1 MKEHFLL
8 FVIGLNLLLSGCGGT
23 SDLTP
28 TLPSREGSQIEE
40 GSQMEEAVIAPI
52 SIYATLE
59 GMRAA
64 AGGQAGTFLMESD
77 KVIVFAWSKGS
88 NWNFAAIAKDGKPVL
103 DMLAD
108 FANGQKVDTWTFS
121 QFIRDLESV
130 GYKQISPE
138 MLPAGVSGTL
148 LSYTAELVM
157 LGVRALP
164 SVMVIPL
171 APGMLEVPGRV
182 EVQG

>member
-8 FVIGLNLLLSGCGGT
+8 FAIGLNLLLSGCGGT
-23 SDLTP
+23 NLTP
-28 TLPSREGSQIEE
+28 SPSPEGEGSQVEA
-40 GSQMEEAVIAPI
+40 AVIAPI

-64 AGGQAGTFLMESD
+64 AGGQVGTFLMESD

-103 DMLAD
+103 DMLAE
-108 FANGQKVDTWTFS
+108 FANGQKVDTWTFT
-121 QFIRDLESV
+121 QFIRDLEVV
-130 GYKQISPE
+130 GYRQISPE